1 VSSKQ
6 DFLGKFEIIVVGLD
20 QQENS
25 LVKVRELMSVS
36 RSDELKNFA
45 SHAELKINQRQF
57 LSFRNRAKTLNA
69 HQASLFIIFIVRQ
82 YMDNG
87 V

>member
-1 VSSKQ
+1 MSSKQ

-45 SHAELKINQRQF
+45 SHA
-57 LSFRNRAKTLNA
+57 
-69 HQASLFIIFIVRQ
+69 
-82 YMDNG
+82 
-87 V
+87 